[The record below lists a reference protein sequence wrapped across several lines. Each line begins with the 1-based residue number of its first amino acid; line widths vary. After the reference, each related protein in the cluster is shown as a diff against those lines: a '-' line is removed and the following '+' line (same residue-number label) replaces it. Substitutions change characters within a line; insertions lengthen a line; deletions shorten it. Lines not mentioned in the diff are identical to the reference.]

1 MKRYAYI
8 IVLLLSVLSTS
19 CECTIEFVDT
29 SEALD
34 YTLTVNALAVE
45 GSPLSVYVNRTYSI
59 TDIPILP
66 GTYGYEQ
73 INNYSVDW
81 NILKRNDFYKYTAV
95 LDAHVEAVINGSERY
110 QLTLDAD
117 IKGYVTDYKPQVGDH
132 IKIIATVGGEEAFAE
147 ATVPAKP
154 QIEVVEHKIIY
165 DSIITVDNQ
174 LHIDTIM
181 RLKCRISDAG
191 GERYY
196 RLRVRS
202 EREGYNVARS
212 NADGRDLL
220 TFVDYRFRNDFT
232 SDDPLFD
239 RPNAINPDS
248 LLAASDMEHYFGN
261 TLAYTNAFTNNTF
274 NGQDHTFNLEI
285 KKARYRWFGTNIFPE
300 SKDDFRDYYGR
311 DKIEDAYRIP
321 PRVLIELQAITPD
334 YYKYLK
340 SMEDYVDSF
349 NDKES
354 VVGIYHNVQN
364 GFGIFGA
371 LSYDRHFVEFGE

>member
-1 MKRYAYI
+1 MKYYTYI
-8 IVLLLSVLSTS
+8 IALLLSVLSTS
-19 CECTIEFVDT
+19 CERTIDFVDT

-34 YTLTVNALAVE
+34 HTLTINALAIE
-45 GSPLSVYVNRTYSI
+45 GSTLSVYVNRTYSI
-59 TDIPILP
+59 TDIPLLP

-81 NILKRNDFYKYTAV
+81 HPLMKNDFYKYTAV
-95 LDAHVEAVINGSERY
+95 LDAHVEAVVNGSERY

-117 IKGYVTDYKPQVGDH
+117 TKGYVTDYKPQVGDH
-132 IKIIATVGGEEAFAE
+132 IKITATVGGEEAFAE

-154 QIEVVEHKIIY
+154 QIAVVEHKIIQ
-165 DSIITVDNQ
+165 DSIITDNQ
-174 LHIDTIM
+174 LSIDTIM

-202 EREGYNVARS
+202 EREGYFYVRNGTSGEVYS
-212 NADGRDLL
+212 TYVN
-220 TFVDYRFRNDFT
+220 YRFRNDFS
-232 SDDPLFD
+232 SDDPLFS

-248 LLAASDMEHYFGN
+248 LWGSWIGNYFYN
-261 TLAYTNAFTNNTF
+261 TLAYTTAFTNNTF
-274 NGQDHTFNLEI
+274 NGRDHTFSIDIQKPYPYMFAVYMYPGSLDT
-285 KKARYRWFGTNIFPE
+285 FVD
-300 SKDDFRDYYGR
+300 SDGR
-311 DKIEDAYRIP
+311 DKIEDAYRIS

-371 LSYDRHFVEFGE
+371 LSYDRHFVAYGA

>member
-19 CECTIEFVDT
+19 CERTIEFVDT

-95 LDAHVEAVINGSERY
+95 LDAHVEAVVNGSERY

-154 QIEVVEHKIIY
+154 QIEVVEHKIIQ
-165 DSIITVDNQ
+165 DSTITVDNQ
-174 LHIDTIM
+174 LYIDTIM

-285 KKARYRWFGTNIFPE
+285 KKVRYHWFGTYIFPD

-311 DKIEDAYRIP
+311 DKIEDAYRIS

-340 SMEDYVDSF
+340 TMEDYVDSF

-371 LSYDRHFVEFGE
+371 LSYDRHFVEYGE

>member
-19 CECTIEFVDT
+19 CERTIEFVDT

-95 LDAHVEAVINGSERY
+95 LDAHVEAVVNGSERY

-154 QIEVVEHKIIY
+154 QIEVVEHKIIQ
-165 DSIITVDNQ
+165 DSTITVDNQ
-174 LHIDTIM
+174 LYIDTIM

-248 LLAASDMEHYFGN
+248 LLAASDMELYFGN

-285 KKARYRWFGTNIFPE
+285 KKVRYHWF
-300 SKDDFRDYYGR
+300 
-311 DKIEDAYRIP
+311 
-321 PRVLIELQAITPD
+321 
-334 YYKYLK
+334 
-340 SMEDYVDSF
+340 
-349 NDKES
+349 
-354 VVGIYHNVQN
+354 
-364 GFGIFGA
+364 
-371 LSYDRHFVEFGE
+371 

>member
-1 MKRYAYI
+1 MKYYTYI
-8 IVLLLSVLSTS
+8 IALLLSVLSTS
-19 CECTIEFVDT
+19 CERTIDFVET

-34 YTLTVNALAVE
+34 HTLTVNALAIE

-81 NILKRNDFYKYTAV
+81 NPLMKNDFYKYTAV
-95 LDAHVEAVINGSERY
+95 LDAHVEAVVNGSERY

-117 IKGYVTDYKPQVGDH
+117 TKGYWTDYKPQVGDH
-132 IKIIATVGGEEAFAE
+132 IKITATVGGEEAFAE
-147 ATVPAKP
+147 ATIPAKP
-154 QIEVVEHKIIY
+154 QIEVVEHKIIQ

-174 LHIDTIM
+174 LKIDTIM
-181 RLKCRISDAG
+181 RLKCRLSDAG

-202 EREGYNVARS
+202 EREGYAIARS
-212 NADGRDLL
+212 NVDFQVLI
-220 TFVDYRFRNDFT
+220 TFVDYHFRNDFS
-232 SDDPLFD
+232 SDDPLFS
-239 RPNAINPDS
+239 RPNATN
-248 LLAASDMEHYFGN
+248 SDKLPEWEGAYFGN
-261 TLAYTNAFTNNTF
+261 TLAYTNIFNNSTF
-274 NGQDHTFNLEI
+274 NGRDHTFSLDI
-285 KKARYRWFGTNIFPE
+285 KKAPFTWYGVNISPD
-300 SKDDFRDYYGR
+300 SKDSFKDTYGR

-321 PRVLIELQAITPD
+321 PRVLLELQAITPD

-340 SMEDYVDSF
+340 SVEAYIDSYEE
-349 NDKES
+349 KEN
-354 VVGIYHNVQN
+354 VVGIYYNVQN

-371 LSYDRHFVEFGE
+371 LSYDRHFVEYGE

>member
-1 MKRYAYI
+1 MKYYTYI
-8 IVLLLSVLSTS
+8 IALLLSVFSTS
-19 CECTIEFVDT
+19 CERTIDFVDT
-29 SEALD
+29 SEGLEHN
-34 YTLTVNALAVE
+34 LTINALAVE
-45 GSPLSVYVNRTYSI
+45 GSPLAVYVNRTYSI

-81 NILKRNDFYKYTAV
+81 NILMKNDFYNYTAV
-95 LDAHVEAVINGSERY
+95 TDAHVEAVVNGSERY
-110 QLTLDAD
+110 QLTLDED
-117 IKGYVTDYKPQVGDH
+117 TKGYVTDYKPQVGDH
-132 IKIIATVGGEEAFAE
+132 IKITATVGSDEAFAE

-154 QIEVVEHKIIY
+154 QIEVVEYKIIQ
-165 DSIITVDNQ
+165 DSIIRVDNT

-202 EREGYNVARS
+202 EREGYSVAKS

-220 TFVDYRFRNDFT
+220 TFVDYHFRNDFS
-232 SDDPLFD
+232 SDDPLFS
-239 RPNAINPDS
+239 RPNAIDPDS
-248 LLAASDMEHYFGN
+248 LLAQSDMEHYFGN

-274 NGQDHTFNLEI
+274 NGQDHVFNLEI
-285 KKARYRWFGTNIFPE
+285 KKAFYYWIGTYIFPSSLDTFE
-300 SKDDFRDYYGR
+300 DYFGR
-311 DKIEDAYRIP
+311 DKIEDAYRIS

-340 SMEDYVDSF
+340 SVEDYIDSYEE
-349 NDKES
+349 KENA
-354 VVGIYHNVQN
+354 VGIYYNVQN

-371 LSYDRHFVEFGE
+371 LSYDRHFVEYGE

>member
-1 MKRYAYI
+1 MKYYTYI
-8 IVLLLSVLSTS
+8 LALLLSVLSTS
-19 CECTIEFVDT
+19 CERTIDFVET

-34 YTLTVNALAVE
+34 HTLTVNALAIE

-81 NILKRNDFYKYTAV
+81 HPLMKNDFYKYTAV
-95 LDAHVEAVINGSERY
+95 LDAHVEAVVNGSERY

-154 QIEVVEHKIIY
+154 QIEVVEHKIIQ
-165 DSIITVDNQ
+165 DSTITVDNR
-174 LHIDTIM
+174 LRIDTIM
-181 RLKCRISDAG
+181 RLKCRLSDAG

-202 EREGYNVARS
+202 EREGYFYVRNGVSGEVYA
-212 NADGRDLL
+212 
-220 TFVDYRFRNDFT
+220 TFVDYHFRNDF
-232 SDDPLFD
+232 SSNDPLFS

-248 LLAASDMEHYFGN
+248 LWGSWIGNYFYN
-261 TLAYTNAFTNNTF
+261 TLAYTNTFNNNTF
-274 NGQDHTFNLEI
+274 NGRDHTFIMEI
-285 KKARYRWFGTNIFPE
+285 QKLRPSMSGTYIFP
-300 SKDDFRDYYGR
+300 SSLDTFVDSDGR
-311 DKIEDAYRIP
+311 DKIEDAYRIS

-371 LSYDRHFVEFGE
+371 LSYDRHFVEYGE

>member
-1 MKRYAYI
+1 MKYYTYI
-8 IVLLLSVLSTS
+8 IALLLSVFSTS
-19 CECTIEFVDT
+19 CERTIDFVDT
-29 SEALD
+29 SEGLEHN
-34 YTLTVNALAVE
+34 LTINALAVE
-45 GSPLSVYVNRTYSI
+45 GSPLAVYVNRTYSI

-81 NILKRNDFYKYTAV
+81 NILMKNDFYNYTAIT
-95 LDAHVEAVINGSERY
+95 DAHVEAVVNGSERY
-110 QLTLDAD
+110 QLTLDED
-117 IKGYVTDYKPQVGDH
+117 TKGYVTDYKPQVGDH
-132 IKIIATVGGEEAFAE
+132 IKITATVGSDEAFAE

-154 QIEVVEHKIIY
+154 QIEVVEYKIIQ
-165 DSIITVDNQ
+165 DSIIRVDNT

-202 EREGYNVARS
+202 EREGYSVAKS

-220 TFVDYRFRNDFT
+220 TFVDYHFRNDFS
-232 SDDPLFD
+232 SDDPLFS
-239 RPNAINPDS
+239 RPNAIDPDS
-248 LLAASDMEHYFGN
+248 LLAQSDMEHYFGN

-274 NGQDHTFNLEI
+274 NGQDHVFNLEI
-285 KKARYRWFGTNIFPE
+285 KKAFYYWIGTYIFPE
-300 SKDDFRDYYGR
+300 SKDNFEDYFGR
-311 DKIEDAYRIP
+311 DKIEDAYRIS

-340 SMEDYVDSF
+340 TMEDYVDSF

-354 VVGIYHNVQN
+354 VVGIFHNVQN

-371 LSYDRHFVEFGE
+371 LSYDRHFVEYGE